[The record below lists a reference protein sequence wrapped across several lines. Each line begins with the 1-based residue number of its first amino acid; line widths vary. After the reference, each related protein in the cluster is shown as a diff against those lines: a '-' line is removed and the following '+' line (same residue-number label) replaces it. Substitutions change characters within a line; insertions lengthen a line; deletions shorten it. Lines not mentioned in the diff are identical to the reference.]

1 MSSTPCREK
10 RQVEGKVTK
19 RERKWKD
26 RKTDGGFGVVVVGGW
41 TCFKKQELKKVRMTA
56 HLNPPS
62 ERRKNKP

>member
-1 MSSTPCREK
+1 M
-10 RQVEGKVTK
+10 TK